1 MPDPK
6 YGNFHAPGSLRQL
19 TKGRGWNSELTGFL
33 LPFAMRDY
41 FYRMYDFENA
51 TISPDWTVANSS
63 GTSAAD
69 FASTDA
75 VENGVLRGDTG
86 TDDNGSITIY
96 YGKTMFDA
104 ARNPGAEMGLSFD
117 AVTSLAYEFM
127 FTDPPTTS
135 TTLNISAL
143 SDVGAPTWAS
153 NATTDSAGIV
163 LNTDLTATT
172 ACVVSQGTTD
182 ADSGGLLG
190 TFSPTAGVTAFNVYR
205 IQLGDGYVH
214 AIIDDKAGQE
224 RRLALGPDT
233 GVLMRPGLIVAT
245 KTGTARFPDLDYV
258 RLWSERSY

>member
-51 TISPDWTVANSS
+51 TISPDWAISNSA

-75 VENGVLRGDTG
+75 VENGILRADTG
-86 TDDNGSITIY
+86 TDDNGSVEIH
-96 YGKTMFDA
+96 YGKVMFDA

-117 AVTSLAYEFM
+117 AVTSLAFEFM
-127 FTDPPTTS
+127 FTDPPTTAS
-135 TTLNISAL
+135 TLNISAL
-143 SDVGAPTWAS
+143 SAAAAPTWAS

-163 LNTDLTATT
+163 FNTDLTLAT
-172 ACVVSQGTTD
+172 AAVVSQGTTD
-182 ADSGGLLG
+182 ADSGALLG
-190 TFSPTAGVTAFNVYR
+190 TFAPTAGVTLFNVYR

-214 AIIDDKAGQE
+214 AVIDNSAGQE
-224 RRLALGPDT
+224 NRLALGPDT

-245 KTGTARFPDLDYV
+245 KTTTARFPDLDYC
-258 RLWSERSY
+258 RIWSERSY